1 MSNPVLCHLQSF
13 SCNPHKW
20 MLTNFDCSTLWLTD
34 SFSLRSVMSA
44 NPAYLQAQGNDLD
57 FKVSDMSY

>member
-1 MSNPVLCHLQSF
+1 
-13 SCNPHKW
+13 

-57 FKVSDMSY
+57 FKVVNLSRLCLA

>member
-1 MSNPVLCHLQSF
+1 
-13 SCNPHKW
+13 

-44 NPAYLQAQGNDLD
+44 NPAYLQAQGNALD
-57 FKVSDMSY
+57 FKVSEMSS